1 MMSGNFKPPD
11 RASATRGRSAEPPSL
26 PFGGVFQELHPA
38 LGAEDAAREAERC
51 LECGSI
57 SVQAPCTVA
66 CPADVDVAGFIAR
79 IVDGQPEAAA
89 DIIFAA
95 NPLGGS
101 CARVC
106 PTEVLCEGACVLE
119 TAGRRPVAIGRL
131 QRYATDAGF
140 AAGTLTPAPQ
150 PGNGRKVAVVGA
162 GPAGMAC
169 AATLAQLGYEIDIY
183 DARHEVGGLV
193 RYAIAPYRQ
202 VREPLPQ
209 EAKRL
214 EAMGVRFHLDAPV
227 RGREGLRHLEEEFD
241 AVFLGIGLGEDA
253 DVRYDGDELPGVYE
267 SLPFIEAVKDGL
279 APEVGRSVAVI
290 GGGNTAMDCAR
301 EALRLGAED
310 VVVLYRRTEAEMPA
324 FRHEVLEAMEDGVR
338 FLFLTLPQAFM
349 GDGHVAVVRCQRMEL
364 GEPDESGRRRPRPV
378 PGEFFEIPVDTVIK
392 AVGQRYRT
400 GFLAQ
405 IPGLQHERG
414 PLEIDGATGQT
425 GNPKFFAGGD
435 AVNGGGTVV
444 EAVQHGKTAALGID
458 RYLRGLPR

>member
-1 MMSGNFKPPD
+1 MAGETHQPD
-11 RASATRGRSAEPPSL
+11 RVSATRGGDDRSSSL

-38 LGAEDAAREAERC
+38 FTAEVAVTEAERC

-57 SVQAPCTVA
+57 TAPAPCTVA
-66 CPADVDVAGFIAR
+66 CPADVDVPGFIAQ
-79 IVDGQPEAAA
+79 IVDGKPERAA
-89 DIIFAA
+89 DIIFSA

-119 TAGRRPVAIGRL
+119 TAGRRPITIGQL
-131 QRYATDAGF
+131 QRFATDVAFAGG
-140 AAGTLTPAPQ
+140 AATPNRAAA
-150 PGNGRKVAVVGA
+150 NGRRVAVIGS

-169 AATLAQLGYEIDIY
+169 AATLAPLGYDVEIF
-183 DARHEVGGLV
+183 DAHKEVGGLV

-209 EAKRL
+209 EAERL
-214 EAMGVRFHLDAPV
+214 EAMGVQIHLDSPI
-227 RGREGLRHLEEEFD
+227 RGREDLKHLESEFD
-241 AVFLGIGLGEDA
+241 AIFLGVGLGEDA
-253 DVRYDGDELPGVYE
+253 DVRYDGDELVGVYE

-279 APEVGRSVAVI
+279 APKVGPRVAVI

-301 EALRLGAED
+301 EALRLGADD
-310 VVVLYRRTEAEMPA
+310 VVVLYRRTESEMPA
-324 FRHEVLEAMEDGVR
+324 WRHEVLEAKEDGVR
-338 FLFLTLPQAFM
+338 FLWLSLPVAFLGA
-349 GDGHVAVVRCQRMEL
+349 GHVSVVRCERMEL
-364 GEPDESGRRRPRPV
+364 GEPDESGRRRPQPV
-378 PGEFFEIPVDTVIK
+378 PGSAFDLPVDTVIK

-414 PLEIDGATGQT
+414 PLEVDGVTGQT

-435 AVNGGGTVV
+435 AVNGGGTAV
-444 EAVQHGKTAALGID
+444 EAVHHGKVAAVGID
-458 RYLRGLPR
+458 RYLKGLAR

>member
-1 MMSGNFKPPD
+1 MAGELRQPD
-11 RASATRGRSAEPPSL
+11 RVSATRGGDDKASSL
-26 PFGGVFQELHPA
+26 PFGGVFRELHPA
-38 LGAEDAAREAERC
+38 FTADVALVEAERC

-57 SVQAPCTVA
+57 TAPAPCTVA
-66 CPADVDVAGFIAR
+66 CPADVDVPGFIVQ
-79 IVDGQPEAAA
+79 IVDGKPEAAA
-89 DIIFAA
+89 DIIFAS

-119 TAGRRPVAIGRL
+119 TAGRRPITIGRL
-131 QRYATDAGF
+131 QRFATDAALARGTATPQR
-140 AAGTLTPAPQ
+140 AAS
-150 PGNGRKVAVVGA
+150 NGLRVAVIGA

-169 AATLAQLGYEIDIY
+169 AATLAPLGYEVEIF
-183 DARHEVGGLV
+183 DARKEVGGLV

-209 EAKRL
+209 EAERLQAMGVKIQLDTPIRGKEDLRRL
-214 EAMGVRFHLDAPV
+214 EA
-227 RGREGLRHLEEEFD
+227 EFD
-241 AVFLGIGLGEDA
+241 AIFLGVGLGEDA
-253 DVRYDGDELPGVYE
+253 DVRYDGDDLDGVYE

-279 APEVGRSVAVI
+279 APAVGRRAAVI

-310 VVVLYRRTEAEMPA
+310 VVVLYRRTESEMPA
-324 FRHEVLEAMEDGVR
+324 FRHEVLEAKEDGVR
-338 FLFLTLPQAFM
+338 FLWLTLPVAFM
-349 GDGHVAVVRCQRMEL
+349 GEGHVSVVRCERMEL
-364 GEPDESGRRRPRPV
+364 GEPDESGRRRPTRV
-378 PGEFFEIPVDTVIK
+378 PGSEFDLPVDTVIK

-414 PLEIDGATGQT
+414 PLEIDAANGQT

-435 AVNGGGTVV
+435 AVNGGATVV
-444 EAVQHGKTAALGID
+444 EAVHHGKVAAMGID
-458 RYLRGLPR
+458 RYLQGLKR

>member
-1 MMSGNFKPPD
+1 MAGEMHQPE
-11 RASATRGRSAEPPSL
+11 RVSAARGRDDATSPL
-26 PFGGVFQELHPA
+26 PFGGVFQELHSA
-38 LGAEDAAREAERC
+38 FTAEVAVSEADRC

-57 SVQAPCTVA
+57 SAPAPCTVA
-66 CPADVDVAGFIAR
+66 CPADVDVPGFIAR
-79 IVDGQPEAAA
+79 IVEGQPEGAA
-89 DIIFAA
+89 DIIFAS

-106 PTEVLCEGACVLE
+106 PTEVLCEGSCVLE
-119 TAGRRPVAIGRL
+119 TAGRRPVSIGRL
-131 QRYATDAGF
+131 QRFATDAALASGS
-140 AAGTLTPAPQ
+140 ATPRPAPA
-150 PGNGRKVAVVGA
+150 NGRRVAVIGA

-169 AATLAQLGYEIDIY
+169 AATLAPLGYAVEIF
-183 DARHEVGGLV
+183 DARQEVGGLV

-209 EAKRL
+209 EADRL
-214 EAMGVRFHLDAPV
+214 RAMGVAIHLDTPI
-227 RGREGLRHLEEEFD
+227 RSRDDLRRLESEFD
-241 AVFLGIGLGEDA
+241 AIFLGVGLGEDA
-253 DVRYDGDELPGVYE
+253 DVRYDGDDLDGVYE

-279 APEVGRSVAVI
+279 SPHVGRRAAVI

-310 VVVLYRRTEAEMPA
+310 VVVLYRRTESEMPA
-324 FRHEVLEAMEDGVR
+324 FRHEVLEAKEDGVR
-338 FLFLTLPQAFM
+338 FLWLTLPVAFL
-349 GDGHVAVVRCQRMEL
+349 GEGHVSVVRCERMEL
-364 GEPDESGRRRPRPV
+364 GEPDESGRRRPQPV
-378 PGEFFEIPVDTVIK
+378 PGSAFDLPVDTVIK

-414 PLEIDGATGQT
+414 PLEVDSATGQT

-444 EAVQHGKTAALGID
+444 EAVHHGKVAAMGID
-458 RYLRGLPR
+458 RYVRGAPR

>member
-1 MMSGNFKPPD
+1 MAGESHQPERVSVARGGEELA
-11 RASATRGRSAEPPSL
+11 RAL

-38 LGAEDAAREAERC
+38 FGAEVAQQEAERC

-57 SVQAPCTVA
+57 SAPAPCTVA
-66 CPADVDVAGFIAR
+66 CPADVDVPGFIAR
-79 IVDGQPEAAA
+79 IVDGEPEAAA
-89 DIIFAA
+89 DIIFAS

-119 TAGRRPVAIGRL
+119 TAGRRPVTIGRL
-131 QRYATDAGF
+131 QRFATDAAF
-140 AAGTLTPAPQ
+140 AAGAHVPALAPA
-150 PGNGRKVAVVGA
+150 NGRTVAVVGA

-169 AATLAQLGYEIDIY
+169 AATLAPLGYHVEIFDL
-183 DARHEVGGLV
+183 RKEVGGLV

-202 VREPLPQ
+202 VREPLPL
-209 EAKRL
+209 EAERLRAMGVTFHLDTPIRGKDDLRRL
-214 EAMGVRFHLDAPV
+214 EA
-227 RGREGLRHLEEEFD
+227 EFD
-241 AVFLGIGLGEDA
+241 AIFLGVGLGEDA
-253 DVRYDGDELPGVYE
+253 DVRYEGDDLDGVYE

-279 APEVGRSVAVI
+279 SPAVGRRAVVI

-310 VVVLYRRTEAEMPA
+310 VAVLYRRTEAEMPA
-324 FRHEVLEAMEDGVR
+324 WRHEVLEAKEDGVR
-338 FLFLTLPQAFM
+338 FLWLTLPVAFL
-349 GDGHVAVVRCQRMEL
+349 GDGHVSVVRCERMEL
-364 GEPDESGRRRPRPV
+364 GEPDESGRRRPQRV
-378 PGEFFEIPVDTVIK
+378 PGSAFDLPVDSVIK

-414 PLEIDGATGQT
+414 PLEVDATTGQT

-444 EAVQHGKTAALGID
+444 EAVHHGKVAAMGID
-458 RYLRGLPR
+458 RYLRGVPR

>member
-1 MMSGNFKPPD
+1 MAGDMHQPD
-11 RASATRGRSAEPPSL
+11 RLSATQGRGDAASSL

-38 LGAEDAAREAERC
+38 LAADVAVVEAERC

-57 SVQAPCTVA
+57 TAMAPCTVA
-66 CPADVDVAGFIAR
+66 CPADVDVPGFIAQ
-79 IVDGQPEAAA
+79 IVDGNPEKAA
-89 DIIFAA
+89 DIIFSA

-119 TAGRRPVAIGRL
+119 TAGRRPVTIGQL
-131 QRYATDAGF
+131 QRFATDAAL
-140 AAGTLTPAPQ
+140 AAGTATPQRAAL
-150 PGNGRKVAVVGA
+150 NGRRVAVIGA
-162 GPAGMAC
+162 GPAGLAC
-169 AATLAQLGYEIDIY
+169 AATLAPLGYEVEIF
-183 DARHEVGGLV
+183 DARAEVGGLI

-209 EAKRL
+209 EAERL
-214 EAMGVRFHLDAPV
+214 AAMGVQIHLNAPI
-227 RGREGLRHLEEEFD
+227 RGREDLRRLESEFD
-241 AVFLGIGLGEDA
+241 AVFLGVGLGEDA
-253 DVRYDGDELPGVYE
+253 DVRYEGDDLAGVYE

-279 APEVGRSVAVI
+279 APQVGRRVAVI

-310 VVVLYRRTEAEMPA
+310 VVVLYRRTESEMPA
-324 FRHEVLEAMEDGVR
+324 WRHEVLEAKEDGVR
-338 FLFLTLPQAFM
+338 FVWLSLPVAFL
-349 GDGHVAVVRCQRMEL
+349 GDGHVSVVRCERMEL
-364 GEPDESGRRRPRPV
+364 GEPDESGRRRPQRV
-378 PGEFFEIPVDTVIK
+378 PGSAFDLPVDTVIK

-414 PLEIDGATGQT
+414 PLEVDGVTGQT

-435 AVNGGGTVV
+435 AVNGGGTAV
-444 EAVQHGKTAALGID
+444 EAVHHGKVAAMGID
-458 RYLRGLPR
+458 RYLRGLAR